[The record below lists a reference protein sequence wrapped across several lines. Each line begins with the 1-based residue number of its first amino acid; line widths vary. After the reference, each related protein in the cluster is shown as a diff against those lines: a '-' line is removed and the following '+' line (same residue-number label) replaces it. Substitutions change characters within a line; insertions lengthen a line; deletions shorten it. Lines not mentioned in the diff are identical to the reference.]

1 MALDGITISSI
12 TAELNQKLIGGRIDK
27 IYQPLSDEIIFTVRS
42 IGENYKVLISANSS
56 HPRMHITQIQ
66 KDNPMTPPM
75 FCMVM
80 RKYIAGGKITKI
92 YQPDFER
99 IIILEVESMNE
110 LGDITA
116 KKLILE
122 MMGKHS
128 NFIVTDEN

>member
-75 FCMVM
+75 FCMLL
-80 RKYIAGGKITKI
+80 RKHLGYNRQKIDTGNDGKAQQL
-92 YQPDFER
+92 YCHR
-99 IIILEVESMNE
+99 
-110 LGDITA
+110 
-116 KKLILE
+116 
-122 MMGKHS
+122 
-128 NFIVTDEN
+128 